1 MVETKNVRFIIAA
14 GLAQVSEFSFVVGSR
29 ARRLGLIT
37 REIYLIILSVTSL
50 SLFIAPLLW
59 KVALWR
65 YAGRR
70 IHAPYILVKIISI
83 LFNKLVQLFPM

>member
-1 MVETKNVRFIIAA
+1 MDEHSKPLSPAELNYCLFF
-14 GLAQVSEFSFVVGSR
+14 Q
-29 ARRLGLIT
+29 
-37 REIYLIILSVTSL
+37 IYLIILSVTSL